1 MQCVNAERREST
13 RPRPAGAGRRRSDV
27 GEAEEARLGPG
38 WVAAGSATP
47 NPGPPATD
55 TSEIALTHLALQ
67 AETRH

>member
-1 MQCVNAERREST
+1 MRNAARARV
-13 RPRPAGAGRRRSDV
+13 RAHVPAGAGRRRSDV